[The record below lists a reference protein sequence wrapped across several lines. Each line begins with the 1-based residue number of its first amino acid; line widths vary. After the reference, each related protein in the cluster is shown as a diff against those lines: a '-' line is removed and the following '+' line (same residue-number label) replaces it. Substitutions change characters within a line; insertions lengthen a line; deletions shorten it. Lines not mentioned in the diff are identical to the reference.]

1 MSYRPYGHLNVLDT
15 STQETCIQLQ
25 IRYACGHSTG
35 GEFIKCPRHME
46 KEDER
51 CPGRQIQHID
61 AKNSSH
67 KCRLCLRSE

>member
-1 MSYRPYGHLNVLDT
+1 MSYNPPGDFIVPDIN
-15 STQETCIQLQ
+15 TQEVCTQLQ

-35 GEFIKCPRHME
+35 GEFVKCPRHVK

-51 CPGRQIQHID
+51 CTSRQINHVD
-61 AKNSSH
+61 VKNSSH

>member
-1 MSYRPYGHLNVLDT
+1 MSHRPPGDLTVPDIN
-15 STQETCIQLQ
+15 TQEVCMQLQ

-35 GEFIKCPRHME
+35 GEFIKCPRHMK

-51 CPGRQIQHID
+51 CVGRQIKHID
-61 AKNSSH
+61 VKNSPH